1 MNSVK
6 NMIGESIIWAIL
18 ALAPQVANAQDH
30 TNNVVANTINGGS
43 QNDFNI
49 EHQLILRHKFK
60 QESARGWRLNQN
72 LTYQRLLNQAA
83 SRHQTL
89 TWWMH
94 STTQSRTVREC
105 NESESL
111 TNSNLYSERR
121 AALEGYIDCLY
132 ENEIA
137 KWRTSYDILSSSQAQ
152 INRNR
157 MGSMNVMRNLSNKSI
172 QEIHEIYFNG
182 SHPYIIW
189 KWYRDLLIRKWALLN
204 PGSKAYRWLRGE

>member
-1 MNSVK
+1 MNKVK
-6 NMIGESIIWAIL
+6 NMITGWIVWATL
-18 ALAPQVANAQDH
+18 ALAPQVANAQ
-30 TNNVVANTINGGS
+30 NNINGMVANTINGVS

-49 EHQLILRHKFK
+49 EHQLILQHKFK

-72 LTYQRLLNQAA
+72 LTYQRLLNHAV

-94 STTQSRTVREC
+94 SIAQSRTVREC
-105 NESESL
+105 NESSP
-111 TNSNLYSERR
+111 TNSNLYSERI

-137 KWRTSYDILSSSQAQ
+137 KWRTPQNILDSSYELQE
-152 INRNR
+152 INH
-157 MGSMNVMRNLSNKSI
+157 MASENVMRDLVNKTIS
-172 QEIHEIYFNG
+172 EIDDIYFNNTYQHNMRG
-182 SHPYIIW
+182 
-189 KWYRDLLIRKWALLN
+189 KWYGDLLIRKGALLN